1 MQFRKIIKDQIE
13 YRFDPLTWEQ
23 CRINPARAKRVKQA
37 EKGVDLNGII
47 SVSRERC
54 VFCPEQIEV
63 KTPKFPGYIAKEGR
77 VKRGET
83 IIFPNLNP
91 FGENHAVGI
100 ITTEHFCQVDEFTAE
115 ALRDNLLASRDYILA
130 VYANNNAAKFP
141 IYVWNYMP
149 PSAGSI
155 IHPHVQIMVE
165 TEPIPELERLL
176 EKSSAYFAES
186 GNNYWQDLIDQE
198 KKLGER
204 YICGNNTLSVIANF
218 APRGFNEIQFIFN
231 EISSLSDL
239 DEKLIDDFVSCLIK
253 VLRGYK
259 QIGVG
264 AFNLATY
271 SGAINERLDY
281 YRLMVKLISRPF
293 PRGVYTNDTG
303 PMERLYG
310 VWVIDTL
317 PEEVAKGM
325 KIED

>member
-1 MQFRKIIKDQIE
+1 MEFRKIIKAQIE
-13 YRFDPLTWEQ
+13 YRFDPLTSEQ

-37 EKGVDLNGII
+37 ESDVELGEMI
-47 SVSRERC
+47 SKSRERC

-63 KTPKFPGYIAKEGR
+63 KTPKFPEYIAKGGR
-77 VKRGET
+77 IKRGET

-100 ITTEHFCQVDEFTAE
+100 ITTEHFFHLDEFKEE
-115 ALRDNLLASRDYILA
+115 ALRDNLVASRDYILS
-130 VYANNNAAKFP
+130 VYENDNEARFP

-165 TEPIPELERLL
+165 TEPVPELKRLL
-176 EKSSAYFAES
+176 EKSSEYFS
-186 GNNYWQDLIDQE
+186 KNGNNYWRDLIEQE
-198 KKLGER
+198 KRQGER
-204 YICGNNTLSVIANF
+204 YICGNNSLSVIASF

-239 DEKLIDDFVSCLIK
+239 DERLIDNFVSCLIK

-259 QIGVG
+259 RMGVG

-271 SGAINERLDY
+271 SGAVNERPEY

-303 PMERLYG
+303 PMEKLYG
-310 VWVIDTL
+310 VGVIDSL
-317 PEEVAKGM
+317 PEYVAE
-325 KIED
+325 KIR